1 MQVLGNFSLA
11 KRIKI
16 TVQKLA
22 RNFQHTFSNEMSKR
36 MSDISVQNI
45 TDTVWNWNITK
56 AIIKI
61 FLKRMTADTANWF
74 RA

>member
-45 TDTVWNWNITK
+45 TDTV
-56 AIIKI
+56 
-61 FLKRMTADTANWF
+61 
-74 RA
+74 